1 MEPEKTPKKKKKGTQ
16 FFSLGSVVVPP
27 SGTGS
32 AHETSFYPFQA
43 ERLIIRATRERTIYT
58 PRPPRW
64 VQPLPSFKGRRTLK
78 AAPGYWENA
87 EVLSTTHTEDA
98 IRLVDL
104 TGGFVGCDSV
114 WAQNIAIPCMFFDGR
129 ANRPQPTLVWRLA
142 LPGIQVLLTFANRSS
157 GPITV
162 WPLLLGRW
170 IVPDKSLQGGGL

>member
-1 MEPEKTPKKKKKGTQ
+1 MEPEKTPKKKGTQ

-32 AHETSFYPFQA
+32 ASATSFCPFQA
-43 ERLIIRATRERTIYT
+43 ERLLVCATRERTIYT

-64 VQPLPSFKGRRTLK
+64 VQPLSSFKGTRKLK

-87 EVLSTTHTEDA
+87 EVLSSTHTEDA

-104 TGGFVGCDSV
+104 TGGFVGSESFSL
-114 WAQNIAIPCMFFDGR
+114 QNIAIPCMFFDGR
-129 ANRPQPTLVWRLA
+129 ANRPQPTLAWPLA
-142 LPGIQVLLTFANRSS
+142 MPGIHVQLTFANRSS

-162 WPLLLGRW
+162 WPLLLGKW
-170 IVPDKSLQGGGL
+170 IMPSPRLDIAG

>member
-1 MEPEKTPKKKKKGTQ
+1 MEPEKKPKKRHGLQ
-16 FFSLGSVVVPP
+16 YFSLGSVVVPA

-32 AHETSFYPFQA
+32 ATGTAYCPFQA
-43 ERLIIRATRERTIYT
+43 ERLIVRATRERTIYT

-64 VQPLPSFKGRRTLK
+64 VQPLSSFKGHRKLK

-104 TGGFVGCDSV
+104 TGGFVGSESFSI
-114 WAQNIAIPCMFFDGR
+114 QNIAIPCMFFDGR
-129 ANRPQPTLVWRLA
+129 ANDRLPTLAWPLA
-142 LPGIQVLLTFANRSS
+142 MPGIHVQLTFANRSS

-170 IVPDKSLQGGGL
+170 IVPSPSLGIAG